1 VNRDNDRGII
11 MGRLDGKVAA
21 ITGGAGGIG
30 GATVRRFLE
39 EGAKVAFCDT
49 DAEKGNAFE
58 QQLATGAA
66 FFMPADVSREADA
79 ERFID
84 QAASR
89 FGRVDV
95 LVNNAAIRNY
105 VDVTEASAESWD
117 RVLGVNLKG
126 FAFCAKAAITRM
138 RESGG
143 GVVVNLASVRSLVA
157 GPKCV
162 QYDTTKAA
170 ILGLTRSM
178 ARDHAADGVRVMAV
192 GPGPI
197 FTDFHESRAA
207 EIGQTHE
214 QYKAWFG
221 ADTMMNRPGTPL
233 EVANAILFVA
243 SDEASFLTGT
253 CIFVDGGQ
261 TGL

>member
-1 VNRDNDRGII
+1 
-11 MGRLDGKVAA
+11 MEGKVAA
-21 ITGGAGGIG
+21 VTGGAGGIG

-49 DAEKGNAFE
+49 DAEKGAAFEGELGTGNAFF
-58 QQLATGAA
+58 TRV
-66 FFMPADVSREADA
+66 DVSDEAQA
-79 ERFID
+79 QRFID
-84 QAASR
+84 ETVAR

-105 VDVTEASAESWD
+105 VDVTEASAESWE

-126 FAFCAKAAITRM
+126 FAFCAKAAIGQM
-138 RESGG
+138 RATGG
-143 GVVVNLASVRSLVA
+143 GAVVNLASVRSLVA

-178 ARDHAADGVRVMAV
+178 ARDHAPDNVRVMAV

-197 FTDFHESRAA
+197 FTDFHEKRAV
-207 EIGQTHE
+207 ELGQSHDE
-214 QYKAWFG
+214 YRKVFG
-221 ADTMMNRPGTPL
+221 ADTMMNRPGTPR

-243 SDEASFLTGT
+243 SDEASFMTGT
-253 CIFVDGGQ
+253 CVFVDGGQ

>member
-1 VNRDNDRGII
+1 MAR
-11 MGRLDGKVAA
+11 MQGKVAA

-39 EGAKVAFCDT
+39 EGGQVAFCDT
-49 DAEKGNAFE
+49 DGEKGVAFE
-58 QQLATGAA
+58 KALATKDA
-66 FFMPADVSREADA
+66 FFMPADVSRDVEAA
-79 ERFID
+79 RFVE
-84 QAASR
+84 QVVSR
-89 FGRVDV
+89 YGRIDV

-105 VDVTEASAESWD
+105 VDVTEATAESWE
-117 RVLGVNLKG
+117 RVLGVNLMG
-126 FAFCAKAAITRM
+126 FAFCAKAAITAM
-138 RESGG
+138 RKSGG

-178 ARDHAADGVRVMAV
+178 ARDHAADNVRVMAV

-197 FTDFHESRAA
+197 FTDFHEKRAA
-207 EIGQTHE
+207 ELGQTHE
-214 QYKAWFG
+214 QYCKVFG
-221 ADTMMNRPGTPL
+221 ADTMMDRPGTPR

-243 SDEASFLTGT
+243 SDEASFMTGT
-253 CIFVDGGQ
+253 CIYVDGGQ

>member
-1 VNRDNDRGII
+1 

-21 ITGGAGGIG
+21 VTGGAGGIG

-39 EGAKVAFCDT
+39 EGAKVAFCDW
-49 DAEKGNAFE
+49 DAERGLAFE
-58 QQLATGAA
+58 NELTGAGADA
-66 FFMPADVSREADA
+66 FFMQCDVSREEDA
-79 ERFID
+79 ARFVE
-84 QAASR
+84 QTVSR
-89 FGRVDV
+89 HGRLDV

-105 VDVTEASAESWD
+105 QDVTEASAESWD

-126 FAFCAKAAITRM
+126 FVFCAKAAIARM

-178 ARDHAADGVRVMAV
+178 ARDHAADRVRVMAV

-197 FTDFHESRAA
+197 FTDFHEKRAA
-207 EIGQTHE
+207 ELGQTHE
-214 QYKAWFG
+214 EYKRDFG
-221 ADTMMNRPGTPL
+221 ADTMLDRPGTPR

-243 SDEASFLTGT
+243 SEEASFMTGT
-253 CIFVDGGQ
+253 CVFVDGGQ
-261 TGL
+261 TSL